1 MIRRY
6 KLILILLVLSL
17 NAHGQQK
24 DFRSW
29 FTIGVGGELFNLL
42 DVSVTPEVR
51 LWDNS
56 SRLEG
61 FLTEV
66 DASVPVFKF
75 LRFGFNYRYQADF
88 ENPEQVSHTNRYGIY
103 GQASKNFGDFKV
115 SYRAFYHQEY
125 TDMNTSELGKVP
137 FVQHRHKISLKYG
150 KKDWKLSPA
159 VSAEMF
165 YTISPAW
172 DAFQERLRLSAGIDY
187 EISEILEA
195 GIGYK
200 FQQEFYERNPLSS
213 HILSLGLKVNL

>member
-6 KLILILLVLSL
+6 KLFLILLVLSL
-17 NAHGQQK
+17 NAHGQKQ

-29 FTIGVGGELFNLL
+29 FTIGVEGELFKLL
-42 DVSVTPEVR
+42 DISVTPEVR

-61 FLTEV
+61 FLTEA
-66 DASVPVFKF
+66 DASVAVCNF
-75 LRFGFNYRYQADF
+75 LHFGLNYRYQADF
-88 ENPEQVSHTNRYGIY
+88 ENPGYVSNTNRYGVY
-103 GQASKNFGDFKV
+103 AQASKNFGDFKL

-150 KKDWKLSPA
+150 KKDWKLSSA

-172 DAFQERLRLSAGIDY
+172 AAFQERLRLSAGIDY
-187 EISEILEA
+187 EISEKLEA

-213 HILSLGLKVNL
+213 HILCLELKVNL